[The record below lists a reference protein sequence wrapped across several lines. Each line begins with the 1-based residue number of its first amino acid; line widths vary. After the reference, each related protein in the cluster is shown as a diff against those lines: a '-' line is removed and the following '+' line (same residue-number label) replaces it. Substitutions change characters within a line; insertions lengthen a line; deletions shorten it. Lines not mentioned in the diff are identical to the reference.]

1 VEKGSEVESN
11 TSENESITSNVNY
24 ASTDDEF
31 NDKEDVIIS
40 ADDKSKQ
47 MLIQKEG
54 NKDSNSN
61 NNHDESSLSININD
75 FLHNNDAKV
84 LSLLNQ
90 ETGSNYSFK
99 GLTRKLNLHQQSLTR
114 ALNRLEDLGLVE
126 KSSVGYKLSKNGES
140 IMMTLSTTTTA
151 TKSNNLER
159 SSSSGSCILQEE
171 ISGIVEK
178 KGNDY
183 VQLLQT
189 YIPIDIKPDE
199 IVHALIGKWFNNLR
213 WVGFVESETGGGYML
228 QWISDNNNNSFEII
242 LRVISEYLIIETN
255 AISDKEKVE
264 AMIGSYRIFQQ
275 ITKILRNK
283 IEGLGILNM
292 LDISSQYISKQ
303 NN

>member
-24 ASTDDEF
+24 ALTDDEF
-31 NDKEDVIIS
+31 NDKEEVIIS

-140 IMMTLSTTTTA
+140 IMMTLSTTTTT

-171 ISGIVEK
+171 ISGIAEK

-264 AMIGSYRIFQQ
+264 AMIGSYRIFEQ

>member
-1 VEKGSEVESN
+1 
-11 TSENESITSNVNY
+11 
-24 ASTDDEF
+24 
-31 NDKEDVIIS
+31 
-40 ADDKSKQ
+40 
-47 MLIQKEG
+47 MLIQQEG
-54 NKDSNSN
+54 NKDRNSN

-140 IMMTLSTTTTA
+140 IMMTLSTTTTT

-171 ISGIVEK
+171 ISGIAEK

-264 AMIGSYRIFQQ
+264 AMIGSYRIFEQ

>member
-1 VEKGSEVESN
+1 MEKGSEVESN

-24 ASTDDEF
+24 ALTDDEF
-31 NDKEDVIIS
+31 NDKEEVIIS

-140 IMMTLSTTTTA
+140 IMMTLSTTTTT

-171 ISGIVEK
+171 ISGIAEK

-264 AMIGSYRIFQQ
+264 AMIGSYRIFEQ